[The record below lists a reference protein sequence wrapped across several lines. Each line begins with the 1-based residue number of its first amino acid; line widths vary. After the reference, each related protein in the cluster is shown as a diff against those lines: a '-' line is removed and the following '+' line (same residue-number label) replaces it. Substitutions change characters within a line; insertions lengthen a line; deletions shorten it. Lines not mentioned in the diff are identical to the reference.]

1 MEAAKKA
8 EASGGGGGGDD
19 ISVPD
24 FMKGDEPGAGES
36 SNLFT
41 SEAIAFEDEDQ
52 WQGEAK
58 QTGTDMKLSAPG
70 TPATSAPPAADDT
83 AAGAAT
89 AGKAEAASASKSD
102 APAPAS
108 ASAAKVSD
116 PNQTQVLIQHEGRDP
131 RVSHASQFD
140 NEDPSNPAWAKH
152 EKHVFILSLAGK
164 PIYSR
169 YGNEDKLASIMGV
182 MQALVSFVEDDKDE
196 LESLIAG
203 EHKFVFQVQSNLLLV
218 MVSSTGESTS
228 QMRMQLN
235 YVYNQ
240 ILFVLTLSQLS
251 RVFQQQNFDLRRM
264 LGGTEKFIDNL
275 LDMFD
280 TNPSFFL
287 GAVRCLPL
295 QSSVREKIGHV
306 LLSSRHKDL
315 VFALLVANN
324 QLVALLRPR
333 KYSLHPADVHLI
345 FNNITSSGATNFQ
358 SAELWMPLCLPR
370 FNNTGFLHAHVSFVD
385 EECTTCLLLITNE
398 KNSFY
403 ELKQCRTKIVQA
415 LSSNGCLTDI
425 AKASA
430 MRGFHLNNIEIPDLR
445 HFLYKSKSTSQFTAP
460 VLDPPYNLPGE
471 EQRLFRRYQYVHHR
485 IHSTARPLKIYFHV
499 GQKETI
505 LGWVTFGFELYACF
519 SPLVTKPAAIN
530 AVLRLIRWMKREE
543 DGLFIMS
550 SLVF

>member
-1 MEAAKKA
+1 M
-8 EASGGGGGGDD
+8 
-19 ISVPD
+19 
-24 FMKGDEPGAGES
+24 
-36 SNLFT
+36 
-41 SEAIAFEDEDQ
+41 
-52 WQGEAK
+52 
-58 QTGTDMKLSAPG
+58 
-70 TPATSAPPAADDT
+70 
-83 AAGAAT
+83 
-89 AGKAEAASASKSD
+89 
-102 APAPAS
+102 
-108 ASAAKVSD
+108 
-116 PNQTQVLIQHEGRDP
+116 
-131 RVSHASQFD
+131 
-140 NEDPSNPAWAKH
+140 
-152 EKHVFILSLAGK
+152 
-164 PIYSR
+164 
-169 YGNEDKLASIMGV
+169 
-182 MQALVSFVEDDKDE
+182 
-196 LESLIAG
+196 
-203 EHKFVFQVQSNLLLV
+203 
-218 MVSSTGESTS
+218 
-228 QMRMQLN
+228 
-235 YVYNQ
+235 
-240 ILFVLTLSQLS
+240 
-251 RVFQQQNFDLRRM
+251 
-264 LGGTEKFIDNL
+264 
-275 LDMFD
+275 
-280 TNPSFFL
+280 
-287 GAVRCLPL
+287 RCLPL

-543 DGLFIMS
+543 VCLSTALPCAAVCLRRKIVPAPADLAGSESPPRAASDGATTAPLTSPFCRPVQDGLFIMS